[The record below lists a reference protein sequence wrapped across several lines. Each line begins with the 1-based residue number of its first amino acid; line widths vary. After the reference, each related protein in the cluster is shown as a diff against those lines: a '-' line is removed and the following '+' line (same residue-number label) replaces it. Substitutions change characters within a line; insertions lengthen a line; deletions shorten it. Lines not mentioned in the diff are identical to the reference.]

1 MNLIQKL
8 RFFRELA
15 DKLKQLQVADRLD
28 QAADIAEQVEQALR
42 YAADLAR
49 EYLGT
54 PTVGAEG
61 NDGELSADLA
71 QTESAL
77 MAVYPMTVG
86 SAGSLSPAVIP
97 IVVQLLIEVIRLIR
111 EKRKA

>member
-15 DKLKQLQVADRLD
+15 DKIKQYDVAGKLD
-28 QAADIAEQVEQALR
+28 YAADIADQVEQALR

-54 PTVGAEG
+54 PTVGTEG
-61 NDGELSADLA
+61 NDSELAAELA
-71 QTESAL
+71 QVETSL
-77 MAVYPMTVG
+77 MAVYPMTVS
-86 SAGSLSPAVIP
+86 SAGALNPAVVP
-97 IVVQLLIEVIRLIR
+97 MVVQLLIELIRLIR
-111 EKRKA
+111 EKRKI